1 MLAASC
7 GGLSG
12 RKRKR
17 FCSFAVRAGRM
28 LAVYLSRANCGAHR
42 RKGLVMTSVA
52 SSSSRVVTESPVV
65 VALDYNNRDSALAFV
80 DLIDPRDCRLKVGK
94 EMFTLFGP
102 QIVRDLQ
109 QRGFDVFL
117 DLKFHDIPN
126 TTAHAVAAAADLGV
140 WMVNVHASG
149 GARMMTAAREAL
161 IPFGKDAPLL
171 IAVTVLTSM
180 EASDLLDLGV
190 TLSPAEHAERLAR
203 LTQNCGL
210 DGVVCSAQEAVRFK
224 SALGHNFKL
233 VTPGIRPQG
242 SDAGDQRRIMTPEEA
257 QAAGVDYMVIGR
269 PVTQSADPAL
279 TLKAIN
285 ASLGKVTG

>member
-1 MLAASC
+1 
-7 GGLSG
+7 
-12 RKRKR
+12 
-17 FCSFAVRAGRM
+17 
-28 LAVYLSRANCGAHR
+28 
-42 RKGLVMTSVA
+42 MTFTA
-52 SSSSRVVTESPVV
+52 SSSPRAVTDSPVV
-65 VALDYNNRDSALAFV
+65 VALDYNNRDKALAFV
-80 DLIDPRDCRLKVGK
+80 DRIDPRDCRLKVGK

-102 QIVRDLQ
+102 QLVRDLQ

-161 IPFGKDAPLL
+161 VPFGNDAPLL

-180 EASDLLDLGV
+180 EASDLADLGV

-224 SALGHNFKL
+224 QEFGQAFNL
-233 VTPGIRPQG
+233 VTPGIRPEG
-242 SDAGDQRRIMTPEEA
+242 SEAGDQRRIMTPQ
-257 QAAGVDYMVIGR
+257 QALSAGVDYMVIGR
-269 PVTQSADPAL
+269 PVTQSADPAQ

-285 ASLGKVTG
+285 TSLKRGA